1 MNSIDD
7 KIKQALSDEYNQLIS
22 ENDSIDANPFKQMSI
37 GFKSKMGWM
46 YISVIIF
53 GVLMTLMSIYSIYN
67 FYHETEIKPLI
78 AWGVTIIVTI
88 LLTQITKMWY
98 WSELGRN
105 RVIREIKLLEL
116 QLAQVIKKQ
125 NEK

>member
-1 MNSIDD
+1 MTSIDD

-22 ENDSIDANPFKQMSI
+22 ENDKIDANPFKQMSI

-46 YISVIIF
+46 YALVVIF
-53 GVLMTLMSIYSIYN
+53 TTLFAFLMFYSMYS
-67 FYHETEIKPLI
+67 FYHETEIKSLI
-78 AWGVTIIVTI
+78 GWGVAIIVFG
-88 LLTQITKMWY
+88 LVTQISKMWY

-116 QLAQVIKKQ
+116 QIAQVIKNQK
-125 NEK
+125 